1 MASLLEQF
9 AEEEATPYVR
19 GLILE
24 AVRERE
30 SNPARELTHFH
41 FNRFDIT
48 LDFASG
54 TVLIEDELNFDPVA
68 NEVRLSLAEFIRYLS
83 SDGPGG
89 HGRREPST

>member
-9 AEEEATPYVR
+9 IEEEATPYVR

-30 SNPARELTHFH
+30 SNPARELRH
-41 FNRFDIT
+41 FNFDRFDIT
-48 LDFASG
+48 LDFVSS

-68 NEVRLSLAEFIRYLS
+68 NEARLSLIEFIRYLS
-83 SDGPGG
+83 S
-89 HGRREPST
+89 EPKPRSE

>member
-9 AEEEATPYVR
+9 AKEEATPYVR

-30 SNPARELTHFH
+30 SNPAREQSYFN

-48 LDFASG
+48 LDFVSD
-54 TVLIEDELNFDPVA
+54 TVLIEDELNVDPVA
-68 NEVRLSLAEFIRYLS
+68 DEVRLSLTEFMRYLS
-83 SDGPGG
+83 S
-89 HGRREPST
+89 EPAPRSE

>member
-9 AEEEATPYVR
+9 VEEEATPYVR

-30 SNPARELTHFH
+30 SNSARELTHFN

-48 LDFASG
+48 LDFVSG

-68 NEVRLSLAEFIRYLS
+68 NEARLSISEFVRYLS
-83 SDGPGG
+83 S
-89 HGRREPST
+89 EPEPRSD

>member
-9 AEEEATPYVR
+9 ADEATPHVR

-30 SNPARELTHFH
+30 SNAKRELTHFN
-41 FNRFDIT
+41 FDRFDIT
-48 LDFASG
+48 LDFVSG

-68 NEVRLSLAEFIRYLS
+68 NEARVSLTEFIRYMS
-83 SDGPGG
+83 SRP
-89 HGRREPST
+89 EPRSE